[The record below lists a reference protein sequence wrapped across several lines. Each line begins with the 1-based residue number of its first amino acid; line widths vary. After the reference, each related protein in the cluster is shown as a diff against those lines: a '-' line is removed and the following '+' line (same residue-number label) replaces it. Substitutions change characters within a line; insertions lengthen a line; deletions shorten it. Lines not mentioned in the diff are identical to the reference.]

1 MTSGTLPDE
10 QHRAR
15 NTCEDAP
22 NAHFEA
28 GHAVIA
34 WLEGLEVEQVSI
46 EKEGDADSWIDV
58 REPDLCPTRLR
69 ASNEAR
75 ASAKSVIRGLLAG
88 PAAQGRYSFGACAA
102 DFDLTDRHMIDQ
114 SAIWRAVS
122 LAGSFPDDGPAL
134 IPPLWREVTKTIQ
147 TPKVWAAIEAVAAA
161 LLRDR
166 ELAGCEVEEIAQHAM
181 RVFG

>member
-1 MTSGTLPDE
+1 MTTIWPENS
-10 QHRAR
+10 
-15 NTCEDAP
+15 CEDQR
-22 NAHFEA
+22 NAYYEA

-46 EKEGDADSWIDV
+46 ERDGDAESWINV
-58 REPDLCPTRLR
+58 CEPDLSRRRLR
-69 ASNEAR
+69 ASSEAR
-75 ASAKSVIRGLLAG
+75 ASARSVIRGLLAG
-88 PAAQGRYSFGACAA
+88 PAAQGRYSFGACIKE
-102 DFDLTDRHMIDQ
+102 FDISDRHMIGQ
-114 SAIWRAVS
+114 SAVWRAVS
-122 LAGSFPDDGPAL
+122 LAGSIVDDGPAL

-181 RVFG
+181 RVYC